1 MNFILAPTLELG
13 AGILRDVKAMAKA
26 EFGRDIQVWG
36 MAAITQGETQKQAED
51 YFTYYVDEV
60 GDWTGAENM
69 LNAFAPNSG
78 SYSPEHRAE
87 HLRSMVAGYCA
98 WPIVGSAERIA
109 ESLIEISNLGFDG
122 LSLSWVNYDDGLAQ
136 FNAEVMPLLEQAGV
150 RQAIAN
156 PTT

>member
-1 MNFILAPTLELG
+1 MNFLLAPTVEIG
-13 AGILRDVKAMAKA
+13 AEILRDVKGTARA

-36 MAAITQGETQKQAED
+36 MAAITQGETQKEAEN
-51 YFTYYVDEV
+51 YFKYYVDEV

-78 SYSPEHRAE
+78 SYSPDHRAE
-87 HLRSMVAGYCA
+87 TLRAMVAGYCA

-109 ESLIEISNLGFDG
+109 ESLIEIANLGFDG
-122 LSLSWVNYDDGLAQ
+122 LSLSWVNYDDGLAR

-150 RQAIAN
+150 RQPVVPA
-156 PTT
+156 